1 MTLTLENGSIPK
13 RMGMVFTYGP
23 MEIGMRVSGESVSNM
38 VVELTYFETVIPM
51 LVSIRMVN
59 HMAKGHTIGPMV
71 HCTLVNLILVLKQV
85 EGCGVRIR
93 IVKHVIS
100 MRASITRIKSMDRV
114 YSDGRV
120 ATCIKA
126 RTVMMRGTAMVR

>member
-1 MTLTLENGSIPK
+1 
-13 RMGMVFTYGP
+13 
-23 MEIGMRVSGESVSNM
+23 MRVSGESVSNM

-71 HCTLVNLILVLKQV
+71 HCTSVNLILVLKQV